1 MRRKEEGYV
10 PPGYRLP
17 TAQLPASAVPGTKCQ
32 YLERGKS
39 LTFQLLQNFPTNRR
53 KITRELVIISCY
65 FHGKFHRPPRVT
77 TSSYTPP
84 TPNLSLSLFPS
95 PLRFLASSPPLFPL
109 PRNPVYS
116 GGSANF
122 CPSFP
127 IRSRGRDVLPSAIN
141 DLSAPPRNERTKN
154 ARRRSGG
161 GGTIVDG

>member
-84 TPNLSLSLFPS
+84 TPNLSLSF
-95 PLRFLASSPPLFPL
+95 PPLFASLPL
-109 PRNPVYS
+109 PL
-116 GGSANF
+116 
-122 CPSFP
+122 PSFP
-127 IRSRGRDVLPSAIN
+127 CHGIRYIAEDRRTFALRFRYDRGDATFCHRLLTISLPLRGTSV
-141 DLSAPPRNERTKN
+141 RRTW
-154 ARRRSGG
+154 GG
-161 GGTIVDG
+161 EAEEEGR